1 MQQNFVG
8 NIVLRLELRVE
19 SGDEF
24 RNEYSLP
31 FKGGGQ
37 IVKSSATLFRKDFN
51 RRKEIKCFTRPVVN

>member
-24 RNEYSLP
+24 RNE
-31 FKGGGQ
+31 FVG
-37 IVKSSATLFRKDFN
+37 
-51 RRKEIKCFTRPVVN
+51 